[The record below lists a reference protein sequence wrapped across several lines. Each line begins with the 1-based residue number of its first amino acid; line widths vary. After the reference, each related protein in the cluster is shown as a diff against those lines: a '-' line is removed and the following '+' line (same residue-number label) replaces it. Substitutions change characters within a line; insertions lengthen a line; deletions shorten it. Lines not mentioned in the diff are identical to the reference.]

1 MKFLSQ
7 LFVARGTD
15 WTSSAFKDARLK
27 LITLYLVIIAVVIGL
42 FAYLVVLQVQEKAS
56 SQKIPS
62 NSQIVLN
69 ATEAQAKALRLK
81 PNTTIESTEYI
92 LENNTLLYVI
102 GFSDGEDIN
111 VDLLSGE
118 VRPAQDIKGSA
129 SFFELFTREISETIW
144 WIGIIVFLLASGGSI
159 VVASMTLRPIAESV
173 RKQKQFVSDASHEL
187 RNPLA
192 SLQTTL
198 ESYLRS
204 TDKSKALSESVAE
217 DLLEEVKRLIVTS
230 ESLLELEKHE
240 KKIRSTRLCVV
251 SQNLERVTQR
261 LKVDLDAKNIVLVNT
276 VSNTSLLVDSDD
288 LDTILYNL
296 LHNAIKFSGKNS
308 EIKVDWNGK
317 VLTVSDSG
325 QGIEAKHIPH
335 IFERFYKADQAR
347 SFATNSNGLGLALVQ
362 EIVFSY
368 GGGIAVESVVDKGT
382 TFTVTL

>member
-7 LFVARGTD
+7 LFEARGTD

-81 PNTTIESTEYI
+81 PNTTIESTEYV

-102 GFSDGEDIN
+102 GFNDGEDIN
-111 VDLLSGE
+111 VDLLSGKAQL
-118 VRPAQDIKGSA
+118 VQDIKGGE

-204 TDKSKALSESVAE
+204 TDKSKALSESIAE
-217 DLLEEVKRLIVTS
+217 DLLEEVERLIVTS
-230 ESLLELEKHE
+230 ESLLELEKRE
-240 KKIRSTRLCVV
+240 KHIRNVKPCMV
-251 SQNLERVTQR
+251 SQNLESIEKR
-261 LKVDLDAKNIVLVNT
+261 LKVELDAKNIVLVNT
-276 VSNTSLLVDSDD
+276 VLNKPLLIDSDD

-296 LHNAIKFSGKNS
+296 LHNAIKFSSKNS

-347 SFATNSNGLGLALVQ
+347 SFNTNSNGLGLALVH
-362 EIVFSY
+362 EIVSSY
-368 GGGIAVESVVDKGT
+368 GGSIAVESTVGT
-382 TFTVTL
+382 GSTFTVTL